1 MSYNRGRNSEVSLV
15 KKLWE
20 NGYAALRMPG
30 SGRGQLYPHP
40 DIIAGNGKKYLGIE
54 VKIRA
59 ENRCYFKEEDVEK
72 LKVFCNTFG
81 ADPYFAVRFVR
92 RWRFFRFQDL
102 EKTPTGYR
110 ASFEKGQEFSNVIGE
125 ENDR

>member
-1 MSYNRGRNSEVSLV
+1 MYNRGRNSEVTLV

-59 ENRCYFKEEDVEK
+59 DEKCYFKDEDVEK
-72 LKVFCNTFG
+72 LKEFCITFG
-81 ADPYFAVRFVR
+81 AIPYFAVRFVR
-92 RWRFFRFQDL
+92 R
-102 EKTPTGYR
+102 
-110 ASFEKGQEFSNVIGE
+110 
-125 ENDR
+125 DRKSVV